1 MNKSLLSITTGLLLP
16 FAVRVCPGA
25 EGDLLASASARIE
38 KVRKA
43 PVILRVTDSSGK
55 PVADAVVRIEQKR
68 HAFLFGCNVFYLY
81 DYKGEEH
88 QRYASQFS
96 ALFNYAT
103 LPFYWG
109 DYEKEP
115 GKTRRDEVMKMAE
128 WCKAYGIETKGHTL
142 IWHEVY
148 PKWGPS
154 DPDATRD
161 AHERRIREIVPDF
174 RGLVDRWDVINEAT
188 AAGKFDTG
196 VSRWIAREGAERVV
210 GEALAWAR
218 KANPDAVLVYN
229 DYNLGPALEDL
240 LGKMVRDRMPFD
252 VLGIQSHM
260 HRGEWPLEKAWET
273 CETYARFGKPLHYT
287 ELTVLS
293 GEHGWERKGPWPTTP
308 AGEALQAEYVE
319 KLYTLLFSHPAV
331 EAITW
336 WDFMDGGWQ
345 KAPAG
350 LLRADL
356 SPKPAYQ
363 RLLKLVKEQWWTR
376 LSLQTDREGKCSFE
390 GFLGEYEVTVQDG
403 RSTFRRAFS
412 LRKGANDWAVT
423 FQK

>member
-1 MNKSLLSITTGLLLP
+1 MHRMRLVMAIGSAIL
-16 FAVRVCPGA
+16 FAGVQRAPGA
-25 EGDLLASASARIE
+25 DGDLLSSAPTRIE
-38 KVRKA
+38 KVRKGA
-43 PVILRVTDSSGK
+43 VTLRVTDSSGN
-55 PVADAVVRIEQKR
+55 PVEDAVVRIEQRK

-81 DYKGEEH
+81 DYKGAEH

-109 DYEKEP
+109 EYEKEP

-128 WCKAYGIETKGHTL
+128 WCKAYGIATKGHPL
-142 IWHEVY
+142 VWHEVY
-148 PKWGPS
+148 PDWGPS
-154 DPDATRD
+154 DADATKL
-161 AHERRIREIVPDF
+161 AHERRIAEIMTDF

-196 VSRWIAREGAERVV
+196 VSHWIAKEGASVVV
-210 GEALAWAR
+210 GEVLAWAR
-218 KANPDAVLVYN
+218 KADPEAILVYN
-229 DYNLGPALEDL
+229 DYNLGPALEKL
-240 LGKMVRDRMPFD
+240 LETMVEQEMPFD

-260 HRGEWPLEKAWET
+260 HRGEWPLEKVWEA
-273 CETYARFGKPLHYT
+273 CETYARFGKPLHFT

-293 GEHGWERKGPWPTTP
+293 GKHDWERKGTWPTTP
-308 AGEALQAEYVE
+308 AGERRQAEYVE

-356 SPKPAYQ
+356 SPKPAYN
-363 RLLKLVKEQWWTR
+363 RLMNLVKERWWTR
-376 LSLQTDREGKCSFE
+376 LSLQTDREGKCTFE
-390 GFLGEYEVTVQDG
+390 GFLGEYEVTVQNG
-403 RSTFRRAFS
+403 KSTARGKFT
-412 LRKGANDWAVT
+412 LKKGGSDWTV
-423 FQK
+423 KS

>member
-1 MNKSLLSITTGLLLP
+1 MNRMLWAMVIGALLLFVEVQP
-16 FAVRVCPGA
+16 CPGA
-25 EGDLLASASARIE
+25 EGDWLSSAQARIE
-38 KVRKA
+38 KVRKS
-43 PVILRVTDSSGK
+43 PVTIRVIDSSGN
-55 PVADAVVRIEQKR
+55 PVEDAVVRIEQRR

-81 DYKGEEH
+81 DYKGTEH

-109 DYEKEP
+109 DYETEP
-115 GKTRRDEVMKMAE
+115 GKTRRDEVMKLAQ
-128 WCKAYGIETKGHTL
+128 WCRAYGIETKGHPL
-142 IWHEVY
+142 IWHEGY

-161 AHERRIREIVPDF
+161 AHERRIGEIIPDF

-196 VSRWIAREGAERVV
+196 VSHWIAKEGADVVV
-210 GEALAWAR
+210 GKALSWAR
-218 KANPDAVLVYN
+218 KADPEAVLVYN
-229 DYNLGPALEDL
+229 DYNISPALEKL
-240 LGKMVRDRMPFD
+240 LAIMVADKMPFD
-252 VLGIQSHM
+252 VLGLQSHM
-260 HRGEWPLEKAWET
+260 HGGEWPLKKTWEA
-273 CETYARFGKPLHYT
+273 CETYARFGKPLHFT

-293 GEHGWERKGPWPTTP
+293 GAHGWERKGAWPTTP
-308 AGEALQAEYVE
+308 AGERRQAEYVE

-363 RLLKLVKEQWWTR
+363 RLMKLVREQWWTR
-376 LSLQTDREGKCSFE
+376 LSLKTGREGRCTFE
-390 GFLGEYEVTVQDG
+390 GFLGDYDVTVQNG
-403 RSTFRRAFS
+403 KSTVTGAFS
-412 LRKGANDWAVT
+412 VKKGSNDWVAR
-423 FQK
+423 F